1 MRHEKSNKRNTKK
14 FILNL
19 SEFVK
24 NEYVCRPLRK
34 FNSNCNIKI
43 RKLGNLVQ
51 KKNGCDI

>member
-1 MRHEKSNKRNTKK
+1 MRHEESNKRQTKK

-34 FNSNCNIKI
+34 FNSNGNIEI
-43 RKLGNLVQ
+43 RKFGAKK
-51 KKNGCDI
+51 KKNGSDI